1 MTSKLGMC
9 IIMTIKLGRAESTQG
24 GFTMNRDE
32 ILARNRAENEGKSD
46 ERELQ
51 IFADASKVGMTVGGI
66 LAAIIV
72 IFSRIIDL
80 PILGLGAWAVYFAM
94 FGSRRLYQFLKTK
107 ERAKMAQA
115 VIGIVFGLG
124 CFVGMI
130 VLGLK

>member
-1 MTSKLGMC
+1 M
-9 IIMTIKLGRAESTQG
+9 MTIKLGRAENTHG

>member
-1 MTSKLGMC
+1 
-9 IIMTIKLGRAESTQG
+9 
-24 GFTMNRDE
+24 MNREE
-32 ILARNRAENEGKSD
+32 ILARNRKENEGKSD

-51 IFADASKVGMTVGGI
+51 IFADASKVGMAVGGI

-72 IFSRIIDL
+72 LYSRIIDV

-94 FGSRRLYQFLKTK
+94 FGSRRFYQYLKTK
-107 ERAKMAQA
+107 ERARLAQA

>member
-1 MTSKLGMC
+1 MC

>member
-1 MTSKLGMC
+1 
-9 IIMTIKLGRAESTQG
+9 
-24 GFTMNRDE
+24 MNREE
-32 ILARNRAENEGKSD
+32 ILARNRKENEGKSD
-46 ERELQ
+46 EWELQ
-51 IFADASKVGMTVGGI
+51 IFADASKLGMAVGGI

-72 IFSRIIDL
+72 LFSRIIDV

-94 FGSRRLYQFLKTK
+94 FGSRRLYQYMKTK
-107 ERAKMAQA
+107 EGARLAQA

>member
-1 MTSKLGMC
+1 MMT
-9 IIMTIKLGRAESTQG
+9 TKLGRAENTHG
-24 GFTMNRDE
+24 GFIMNREE
-32 ILARNRAENEGKSD
+32 ILAKNRAENEGKSD

-51 IFADASKVGMTVGGI
+51 IFADASKVGMAVGGI

-72 IFSRIIDL
+72 IFSRITDL
-80 PILGLGAWAVYFAM
+80 PILGLGTWALYFAM

>member
-1 MTSKLGMC
+1 MT
-9 IIMTIKLGRAESTQG
+9 TIKLGRAENTHG
-24 GFTMNRDE
+24 GFTMNRE
-32 ILARNRAENEGKSD
+32 EVLAKNRAENEGKSD

-66 LAAIIV
+66 LAALIV

>member
-1 MTSKLGMC
+1 
-9 IIMTIKLGRAESTQG
+9 
-24 GFTMNRDE
+24 MNRDE

>member
-1 MTSKLGMC
+1 MMT
-9 IIMTIKLGRAESTQG
+9 TKLGRAENTHG
-24 GFTMNRDE
+24 GFTMNREE

-66 LAAIIV
+66 LATLIV